1 MTFTFDLKKLK
12 VNNTPFTQK
21 LEMDRLITVG
31 RPQSGA
37 LMNTFFCKHIL
48 IGKIK
53 FTQKLSLDLLS
64 TALKAY
70 TPCTT

>member
-48 IGKIK
+48 IGKI
-53 FTQKLSLDLLS
+53 SL
-64 TALKAY
+64 
-70 TPCTT
+70 